1 MSGSVGWCAAR
12 RRRKEGERR
21 VPETAWGAGREEYE
35 RGGRGGEAAAPA
47 HHQYGSWVAA
57 PRTATSGAGASAAQR
72 RVQAGASKSRAATDS
87 PRRPAA
93 LAPRASRRRE
103 SGEVRARA
111 NWTFRAPRHGRRSGG
126 LRQRSGGMPKRV
138 LVPDAAVRSGGAIGV
153 GRAAAA
159 WQQAAKQRTRR
170 PICAWWSIPAAAAH
184 RRCRMKKRDSDLHRS
199 ISFVSISLPG
209 IDPSYFG

>member
-103 SGEVRARA
+103 SGEVRGACQLDFSSSMAAARA
-111 NWTFRAPRHGRRSGG
+111 ACASGQAACPRACSFRLRPSAPAGPSALAARQLPGKQTAKRRAAPNLHMVVDSRGGCSPAARHGLGIRHELAS
-126 LRQRSGGMPKRV
+126 
-138 LVPDAAVRSGGAIGV
+138 DAASGRIG
-153 GRAAAA
+153 
-159 WQQAAKQRTRR
+159 RR
-170 PICAWWSIPAAAAH
+170 
-184 RRCRMKKRDSDLHRS
+184 
-199 ISFVSISLPG
+199 
-209 IDPSYFG
+209 